1 MDRSGSSFPPE
12 EPFEDPEGLGGD
24 MEAIP
29 GDDFEAELE
38 DLVSDEGAIRGWIP
52 PDDRLWVHPSEMGR
66 ESRIQDLDG
75 ARRRARR
82 SDRRGLFAA
91 GVVGTAALT
100 AAVAAVAL
108 AASSSGPLATKSPL
122 FMHPTYL
129 TNSATNSTLSSDVKA
144 TTAQICAASMPPR
157 TCNMVERVQS
167 SMLRIVVQKGQNAT
181 SGAAVVI
188 PIAGETGETVAIT
201 AASLVGSA
209 ANVEGFDASGRSH
222 KLEVLGADARTGIAV
237 VKVPW
242 AMPAASIGQDPL
254 SVGEFLLLTC
264 VGGSSE
270 RPMSMLGQVD
280 DPATSASD
288 LMDVI
293 DVDVTPSATPGGVLL
308 DSEGN
313 MVGLLAAKNDGSG
326 DVTGEFVPAWFAIGV
341 ARKIVAGSEA
351 HGWLGVEGTN
361 PSDGAQG
368 ALVVKAPAQ
377 EPAAAAGLRPGDL
390 VVGLLSDGVMAP
402 ILSMSDLEAH
412 LYIEP
417 PGAKIELQVLR
428 GQEELTPSPVLAGS
442 LAASP

>member
-12 EPFEDPEGLGGD
+12 EPFEDPEGLGED
-24 MEAIP
+24 MEPIP
-29 GDDFEAELE
+29 GDDFGAELD
-38 DLVSDEGAIRGWIP
+38 DLISDEGAIRGWIP

-108 AASSSGPLATKSPL
+108 AASSSGPLAAKSSL
-122 FMHPTYL
+122 FAHPTYL
-129 TNSATNSTLSSDVKA
+129 TNPATNSTLSSDVKQA
-144 TTAQICAASMPPR
+144 AAQVCPASMPPR
-157 TCNMVERVQS
+157 MCKMVERVQS
-167 SMLRIVVQKGQNAT
+167 SMLRIVVQNGRNTT
-181 SGAAVVI
+181 SGTAVVV
-188 PIAGETGETVAIT
+188 PIAGETVAIT

-209 ANVEGFDASGRSH
+209 ATVEGFDASGRSR
-222 KLEVLGADARTGIAV
+222 KLEVIGADTQSGIAV

-242 AMPAASIGQDPL
+242 AMPAASIGQDSL
-254 SVGEFLLLTC
+254 FAGQVLLLTC

-270 RPMSMLGQVD
+270 SPTSMFGQVD
-280 DPATSASD
+280 DPATSAKP

-293 DVDVTPSATPGGVLL
+293 DVDVTPSATPGGLLL
-308 DSEGN
+308 DSKGN
-313 MVGLLAAKNDGSG
+313 MVGLLAATNDGSG
-326 DVTGEFVPAWFAIGV
+326 DVTGEFVPAWFAVGV
-341 ARKIVAGSEA
+341 ARKIVTGSVV

-361 PSDGAQG
+361 AADGEAG

-377 EPAAAAGLRPGDL
+377 EPAAAAGVRPGDL
-390 VVGLLSDGVMAP
+390 VVGLLSDGVMDP
-402 ILSMSDLEAH
+402 ILSMSDLEAR

-417 PGAKIELQVLR
+417 PGAKVELRVFR
-428 GQEELTPSPVLAGS
+428 GGEELTPSPVLAAS
-442 LAASP
+442 LPSLPALP

>member
-24 MEAIP
+24 MEPIP

-144 TTAQICAASMPPR
+144 TTAQICAASMPSR

-167 SMLRIVVQKGQNAT
+167 SMLRIVVQNGQNRT
-181 SGAAVVI
+181 SGTAVVI
-188 PIAGETGETVAIT
+188 PVAGETVAIT

-209 ANVEGFDASGRSH
+209 ANVEGFDTSGRSH
-222 KLEVLGADARTGIAV
+222 KLKVLGADARTGIAV

-242 AMPAASIGQDPL
+242 AMPAASIGQDSL
-254 SVGEFLLLTC
+254 SVGEYLLLTC
-264 VGGSSE
+264 VGGSPES
-270 RPMSMLGQVD
+270 PMSMFGQVD
-280 DPATSASD
+280 DPATSARD

-313 MVGLLAAKNDGSG
+313 MVGLLAATNGGSG

-341 ARKIVAGSEA
+341 ARKIVSGSEV

-361 PSDGAQG
+361 PTDGAQG

-377 EPAAAAGLRPGDL
+377 EPAAAAGLKPGDL
-390 VVGLLSDGVMAP
+390 VVGLLSDGVMDP
-402 ILSMSDLEAH
+402 ILSMSDLEAR

-428 GQEELTPSPVLAGS
+428 GGEELTPSPVLAGS

>member
-1 MDRSGSSFPPE
+1 M
-12 EPFEDPEGLGGD
+12 EP
-24 MEAIP
+24 IP
-29 GDDFEAELE
+29 GDDFEAELG

-108 AASSSGPLATKSPL
+108 AASSSGPLSAKSAL

-144 TTAQICAASMPPR
+144 TTAQVCAASMPPR
-157 TCNMVERVQS
+157 TCKMVESVQS
-167 SMLRIVVQKGQNAT
+167 SMLRIVVQNGQNTT
-181 SGAAVVI
+181 SGTAVVV
-188 PIAGETGETVAIT
+188 PIAGETVAIT

-209 ANVEGFDASGRSH
+209 ATVEGFDASGRSH
-222 KLEVLGADARTGIAV
+222 KLEVLGADARSGIAV
-237 VKVPW
+237 VKIPW
-242 AMPAASIGQDPL
+242 AMPAASIGQGSL
-254 SVGEFLLLTC
+254 FAGQILLLTC
-264 VGGSSE
+264 VGASSE
-270 RPMSMLGQVD
+270 SPTSMIGQVD
-280 DPATSASD
+280 DPATSTTE

-308 DSEGN
+308 DSKGS
-313 MVGLLAAKNDGSG
+313 MVGLLAATNDGAG
-326 DVTGEFVPAWFAIGV
+326 DVTGEFVPAWFAVGV
-341 ARKIVAGSEA
+341 AEKIVSGSMV

-361 PSDGAQG
+361 AADGEAG

-377 EPAAAAGLRPGDL
+377 EPAAAAGVRPGDL
-390 VVGLLSDGVMAP
+390 VVGLLSDGVMDP
-402 ILSMSDLEAH
+402 ILSMSDLEAR

-417 PGAKIELQVLR
+417 PGARIELRVFR
-428 GQEELTPSPVLAGS
+428 GGEELTPSPVLAAS
-442 LAASP
+442 LPASH

>member
-1 MDRSGSSFPPE
+1 M
-12 EPFEDPEGLGGD
+12 EP
-24 MEAIP
+24 IP

-38 DLVSDEGAIRGWIP
+38 DLVSEEGAIRGWIP

-66 ESRIQDLDG
+66 DSRIQDLDG

-108 AASSSGPLATKSPL
+108 AASSSGPLASKSPL

-144 TTAQICAASMPPR
+144 TTAKVCAASMPPR
-157 TCNMVERVQS
+157 TCKMVERVQS
-167 SMLRIVVQKGQNAT
+167 SMLRIVVQNGQNTA
-181 SGAAVVI
+181 SGTAVVI
-188 PIAGETGETVAIT
+188 PIAGETVAIT

-209 ANVEGFDASGRSH
+209 ASVEGFDASGRSH
-222 KLEVLGADARTGIAV
+222 ELKVLGADTRTGIAV

-254 SVGEFLLLTC
+254 SVGEYLLLTC
-264 VGGSSE
+264 VGGSPE
-270 RPMSMLGQVD
+270 RPLSMFGQVD
-280 DPATSASD
+280 DPATSAKD

-293 DVDVTPSATPGGVLL
+293 DVDVTPDATPGGLLL
-308 DSEGN
+308 DSAGN
-313 MVGLLAAKNDGSG
+313 MVGLLAAMNDGSG

-341 ARKIVAGSEA
+341 ARKIVSGSEV

-361 PSDGAQG
+361 PTNGEQG

-377 EPAAAAGLRPGDL
+377 EPAAAAGLKPGDL
-390 VVGLLSDGVMAP
+390 VVGLLSDGVMDP
-402 ILSMSDLEAH
+402 ILSMSDLQAR

-417 PGAKIELQVLR
+417 PGARIELQVLR
-428 GQEELTPSPVLAGS
+428 GAQELTPSPVLAGS
-442 LAASP
+442 LAASG